1 MCNVL
6 STDDQSMNSECAGD
20 QGSLV
25 NVENSAHKQENQ
37 EKIQMEETAMSDG
50 TSITSMEDALEPNN
64 DLPSEPEDMSNHTPD
79 ASNGK
84 SSNGNRNVFQSAK
97 RVLTSTKKVGIS
109 FPFLEPFFFMY
120 DSLII

>member
-6 STDDQSMNSECAGD
+6 TTDSGYMNSECAGD
-20 QGSLV
+20 EGSLG
-25 NVENSAHKQENQ
+25 NVENIADKQENQ
-37 EKIQMEETAMSDG
+37 EKIPMEETAMSDG
-50 TSITSMEDALEPNN
+50 TSITSMEDAMEPNN

-79 ASNGK
+79 PSNGK
-84 SSNGNRNVFQSAK
+84 SSNGNRNVFQTAK

-109 FPFLEPFFFMY
+109 ISLTLFFFMY